1 MAFNPFSLEGKTVLV
16 TGASSGIG
24 RAVAIACSKMGAQ
37 VVLTGRNESEL
48 NVTLIQMDAC
58 SSLGE
63 HVIITADLT
72 RDDELE
78 KLVSFVPVLDGL
90 VCNAGIMKLVP
101 VQFLTEEEI
110 DRILRLNL
118 VAPMLLLKSLL
129 RQKKIR
135 RGGSVVFTASVAGVY
150 RVSIGN
156 GIYASAK
163 SGLDAFMRTAAL
175 ELAAKRIR
183 VNSVNPGMVAT
194 PLVDTQFSEEE
205 KEKVKEGYPL
215 GRFALPEEVAFGVI
229 YLLSEASSFVTGTSL
244 KIDGGLTLN

>member
-1 MAFNPFSLEGKTVLV
+1 MLV